1 MDLTATQDET
11 ERWLLL
17 LAGNTWN
24 DGIMPFRGCLMK
36 AEKYLIQECPLQ
48 TDGSQANHESL
59 S

>member
-24 DGIMPFRGCLMK
+24 DGIMPFRECLMK
-36 AEKYLIQECPLQ
+36 AEKYLI
-48 TDGSQANHESL
+48 
-59 S
+59 